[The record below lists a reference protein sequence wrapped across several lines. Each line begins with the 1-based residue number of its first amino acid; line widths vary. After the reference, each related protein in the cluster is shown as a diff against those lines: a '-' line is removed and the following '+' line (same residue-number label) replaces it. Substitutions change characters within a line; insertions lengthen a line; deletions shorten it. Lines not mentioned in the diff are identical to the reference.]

1 MYEINTD
8 SKFVMGNNNYF
19 YAFIVVFLAGLS
31 WSFGAVV
38 VRYMHEANFYVFQ
51 YLFYRGISIAIIL
64 LLYLL
69 YKEGFKFYK
78 NFFHIGLSGILGG
91 LFLATAFTGFI
102 YSITITTA
110 AVTLFML
117 AAMPFIA
124 AVFSYFIL
132 GELLTKKTLTA
143 MIIAFAGVIIMII
156 NDSIHGTILG
166 ALLGFISASGFALYT
181 VTLRWKPQTPK
192 FTTVVLAGL
201 FCATFSLFMLNFSIE
216 SFEQM
221 PTKNS
226 YLSLLH
232 GLIVATGLI
241 LYSLGAKYLPAAEL
255 ALLSLMEVVG
265 GVLWVWIP
273 LSGINEKPSLT
284 VIIGGVVI
292 TTAVIYHGLSSR
304 NKREPVTQ

>member
-1 MYEINTD
+1 
-8 SKFVMGNNNYF
+8 MGNNNYF
-19 YAFIVVFLAGLS
+19 YAFVVVFLAGLL

-38 VRYMHEANFYVFQ
+38 VRYMHDANYYVFQ

-64 LLYLL
+64 IGYLFI
-69 YKEGFKFYK
+69 KEGFKFYK
-78 NFFHIGLSGILGG
+78 NFFNIGLSGILGG

-124 AVFSYFIL
+124 AIFGYFFL
-132 GELLTKKTLTA
+132 GELLSKSTLIS
-143 MIIAFAGVIIMII
+143 MILAFIGVIIMIV
-156 NDSIHGTILG
+156 NDSMLGTALG
-166 ALLGFISASGFALYT
+166 ALIGFVSASGFALYT

-192 FTTVVLAGL
+192 FTTVILAGL
-201 FCATFSLFMLNFSIE
+201 FCATFSLFMLDFSFE
-216 SFEQM
+216 TFEQM
-221 PTKNS
+221 PIKNS

-232 GLIVATGLI
+232 GLIVASGLI
-241 LYSLGAKYLPAAEL
+241 LYSLGARYLPAAEL

-273 LSGINEKPSLT
+273 FFGINEQPSLT
-284 VIIGGVVI
+284 VILGGVII
-292 TTAVIYHGLSSR
+292 TIAVCYHGLSSR
-304 NKREPVTQ
+304 TKRHPVTQ

>member
-1 MYEINTD
+1 M
-8 SKFVMGNNNYF
+8 KQNNYL
-19 YAFIVVFLAGLS
+19 YAFIIVFLAGLS

-38 VRYMHEANFYVFQ
+38 VRYMHEANSYVFQ

-64 LLYLL
+64 IVYLL
-69 YKEGFKFYK
+69 YREGLNFYK

-124 AVFSYFIL
+124 AVFGYFFL
-132 GELLTKKTLTA
+132 GELLTRSTLIA
-143 MIIAFAGVIIMII
+143 MVVAFIGVIIMII
-156 NDSIHGTILG
+156 NDSILGTAVG
-166 ALLGFISASGFALYT
+166 ALLGLISASGFALYT
-181 VTLRWKPQTPK
+181 VTIRWKPETPK

-201 FCATFSLFMLNFSIE
+201 FCSIFSLFMLGFSFE
-216 SFEQM
+216 TFEQM
-221 PTKNS
+221 PIKNS

-273 LSGINEKPSLT
+273 IFGINEQPSFT
-284 VIIGGVVI
+284 VIIGGLIITAAVV
-292 TTAVIYHGLSSR
+292 YHGLSSR

>member
-1 MYEINTD
+1 MD
-8 SKFVMGNNNYF
+8 NNNYF
-19 YAFIVVFLAGLS
+19 YAFVVVFLAGLS

-38 VRYMHEANFYVFQ
+38 VRYMHEANLYVFQ
-51 YLFYRGISIAIIL
+51 YLFYRGISIALIL
-64 LLYLL
+64 ILYLL
-69 YKEGFKFYK
+69 YREGLKFYK

-124 AVFSYFIL
+124 AIIGYFVL
-132 GELLTKKTLTA
+132 GELITKKTLIA
-143 MIIAFAGVIIMII
+143 MIIAFIGVIIMII
-156 NDSIHGTILG
+156 NDSINGTVLG

-181 VTLRWKPQTPK
+181 VTIRWKPETPK

-201 FCATFSLFMLNFSIE
+201 FCSTFSVCMLGFSFD

-221 PTKNS
+221 PVKNS

-241 LYSLGAKYLPAAEL
+241 LFSLGAKYLPAAEL

-273 LSGINEKPSLT
+273 LFGINEQPSFT
-284 VIIGGVVI
+284 VIIGGLIITVAVV
-292 TTAVIYHGLSSR
+292 YHGLNAR
-304 NKREPVTQ
+304 RKREPVTQ